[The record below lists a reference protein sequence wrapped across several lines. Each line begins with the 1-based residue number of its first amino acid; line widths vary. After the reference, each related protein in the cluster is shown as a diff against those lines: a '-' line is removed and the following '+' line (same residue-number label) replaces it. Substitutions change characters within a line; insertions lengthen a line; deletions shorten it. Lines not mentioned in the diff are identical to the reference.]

1 MDVSCTT
8 LRAGCKI
15 NLFLHVGRRLDNG
28 YHNLESLFIP
38 LRDPHDLL
46 EVRPM
51 SGVPQGTV
59 TVSFCSA
66 DGSVEPLPGI
76 DPVRNTVSRAC
87 AWYAEQ
93 TGYAPALDIRVR
105 KGIPHGAGLG
115 GGSADAAAIL
125 LWLRARAAEE
135 GIPLPPPDRFAES
148 AAAIGADVPFF
159 ILNRTALASGV
170 GEKLTPAPSPYA
182 GHYLLLLC
190 PGISISTAW
199 AFGALDAARE
209 AAFTAAGSGKNPKKN
224 GPAVLTSEE
233 SRATHSLARTQG
245 RGNDFEPIVFA
256 AYPELASLYRQLL
269 SSGASEARMSGTGSS
284 LFALYRDEKNAR
296 EAAKR
301 LAKDEYTV
309 YIQYLSET

>member
-15 NLFLHVGRRLDNG
+15 NLFLHVGARLANG
-28 YHNLESLFIP
+28 YHSLESLFIP
-38 LRDPHDLL
+38 LREPHDLL
-46 EVRPM
+46 EVRLLPGAPEG
-51 SGVPQGTV
+51 SV
-59 TVSFCSA
+59 TVSFHTA
-66 DGSVEPLPGI
+66 DGFGEPLPGI
-76 DPVRNTVSRAC
+76 DPIRNTVTRAC
-87 AWYAEQ
+87 TWHAEQ
-93 TGYAPALDIRVR
+93 TGYAPALDICVR

-125 LWLRARAAEE
+125 FWLRARAAEA
-135 GIPLPPPDRFAES
+135 GVPLPPPDLFAQNT
-148 AAAIGADVPFF
+148 AAIGADVPFF

-170 GEKLTPAPSPYA
+170 GEKLTPVPNPYA

-190 PGISISTAW
+190 PGIAVSTAW

-209 AAFTAAGSGKNPKKN
+209 AGSFTDGPEKNPEKN
-224 GPAVLTSEE
+224 ATAVLTSEG
-233 SRATHSLARTQG
+233 SRATHSLARTPG

-256 AYPELASLYRQLL
+256 AYPELARLHGQLL

-284 LFALYRDEKNAR
+284 FFALYRDEKNAR
-296 EAAKR
+296 ETAKK

-309 YIQYLSET
+309 YIQYLSGI